1 MKWWERGGGQED
13 RRGGFYSTTVDCDR
27 AMVEVGRAT
36 IGMAK
41 LTMQMIERR
50 RERGRGKKGY
60 EARGEKNV
68 REEVREREEEGE
80 REGCE
85 EGEEEWLG
93 REQRGEGKE
102 GGNRSSKSGKK
113 GRRSCRAMIEL
124 HLWRRGGGNIM
135 EITVV
140 FYQG

>member
-1 MKWWERGGGQED
+1 
-13 RRGGFYSTTVDCDR
+13 
-27 AMVEVGRAT
+27 MVEVGRAT

-50 RERGRGKKGY
+50 RERGSGKKGY

-102 GGNRSSKSGKK
+102 GGNRSGKSEKK

-124 HLWRRGGGNIM
+124 HLWRRVG
-135 EITVV
+135 
-140 FYQG
+140 